1 MRRILKPADVIHPL
15 RKEYVDG
22 VLPEEMQ
29 KRCIEALQSL
39 NAELATSDEIDA
51 YVDLIH
57 DSITMKKQTHLGV
70 TTEQ

>member
-1 MRRILKPADVIHPL
+1 L

-22 VLPEEMQ
+22 LLPEEMQ
-29 KRCIEALQSL
+29 KRCIEALKSL
-39 NAELATSDEIDA
+39 NADLATIDEIDA

-57 DSITMKKQTHLGV
+57 DSISMKKQTHLGI

>member
-1 MRRILKPADVIHPL
+1 MRRILNPDDVIHPL

-22 VLPEEMQ
+22 LLPEEMQ
-29 KRCIEALQSL
+29 KRCIEALKSL
-39 NAELATSDEIDA
+39 NADLATIDEIDA

-57 DSITMKKQTHLGV
+57 DSISRKKQTYLGI

>member
-1 MRRILKPADVIHPL
+1 MRRILNPDDVIHPL

-22 VLPEEMQ
+22 LFPEEMQ
-29 KRCIEALQSL
+29 KRCIEALKSL
-39 NAELATSDEIDA
+39 NADLATIDEIDA

-57 DSITMKKQTHLGV
+57 DSISMKKQTHLGI

>member
-1 MRRILKPADVIHPL
+1 MRRILNPDDVIHPL

-22 VLPEEMQ
+22 LLPEEMQ
-29 KRCIEALQSL
+29 KRCIEALKSL
-39 NAELATSDEIDA
+39 NADLATIDEIDS

-57 DSITMKKQTHLGV
+57 DSISMKKQTHLGI